1 MTTPNVNYTPEMVA
15 ILKANA
21 PLDFAKAEALS
32 KQLGRNVRSIIAK
45 AKREGVENLVSEV
58 QAKRGKAPSKA
69 DMVAA
74 ICKGLNMDSCDGL
87 YKAKGSALATLLA
100 NIK

>member
-45 AKREGVENLVSEV
+45 AKREGVNYISKPAP
-58 QAKRGKAPSKA
+58 AKRKPLRLKWIWLRPYAKA
-69 DMVAA
+69 
-74 ICKGLNMDSCDGL
+74 
-87 YKAKGSALATLLA
+87 
-100 NIK
+100 

>member
-1 MTTPNVNYTPEMVA
+1 M
-15 ILKANA
+15 L
-21 PLDFAKAEALS
+21 
-32 KQLGRNVRSIIAK
+32 
-45 AKREGVENLVSEV
+45 NLVSEV

-74 ICKGLNMDSCDGL
+74 IKKGLNMDSCNGL
-87 YKAKGSALATLLA
+87 DKATGSALATLLA

>member
-15 ILKANA
+15 ILKAAA

-32 KQLGRNVRSIIAK
+32 KQLGKNVRSIIAK
-45 AKREGVENLVSEV
+45 AKREGVDYISKPAP
-58 QAKRGKAPSKA
+58 AKKKAAASKA

-74 ICKGLNMDSCDGL
+74 ICKGLNMQSCEGL
-87 YKAKGSALATLLA
+87 DKATGAALATLLA